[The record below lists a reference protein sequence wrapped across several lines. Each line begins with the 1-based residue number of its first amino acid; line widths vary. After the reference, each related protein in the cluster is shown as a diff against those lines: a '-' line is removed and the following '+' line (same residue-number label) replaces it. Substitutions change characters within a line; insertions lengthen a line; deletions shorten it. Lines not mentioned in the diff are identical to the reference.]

1 MPLKFRFMKSKHGF
15 EKKVEN
21 PLYTRIHDVTKLPH
35 NVGKNVKCAAVFLR
49 KKTSGQVAFV

>member
-1 MPLKFRFMKSKHGF
+1 MKSKHGF